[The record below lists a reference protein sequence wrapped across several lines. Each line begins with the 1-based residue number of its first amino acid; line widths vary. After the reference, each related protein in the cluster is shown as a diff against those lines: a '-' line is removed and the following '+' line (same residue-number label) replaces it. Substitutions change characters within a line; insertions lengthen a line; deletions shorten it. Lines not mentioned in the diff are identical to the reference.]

1 MSFESP
7 ITMIKIPGSKQPEL
21 MQTGR
26 WIMSPLQ
33 YLETCDRKY
42 GSLYRAKITAGRVE
56 NLLLVSDPEAIQ
68 FMLSHDKREFSAPGE
83 VNTILEP
90 LLGANSLLLLSGE
103 RHQQHRQLIMPPF
116 HGERLRAYIDLIV
129 QITHDVIDQLPLHQP
144 FTARDAMQQ
153 ISMRVI
159 LQAVFGLYEGERC
172 RQLEELLRIR
182 LNMVSSP
189 LASTLLFFPALK
201 RDFGAWSPGHKL
213 KQLAD
218 ETDRLLYAEIQERRS
233 QDTSQCDDI
242 LSLLLAARDES
253 GQGLSDAELHDELMT
268 LLFAGHETTATALA
282 WALYWTHAKPDV
294 KQNILAELAE
304 LGEHP
309 DLMAITRLP
318 YLSAVCN
325 ETLRIYP
332 VAMLTFPR
340 RVESTVEML
349 GYPLEPGTLLMGSI
363 YSLHHNPKLYP
374 DSHQFKPERFLE
386 RQFSAYEFMPFGA
399 GVRRCVGAALAQYEL
414 KLVLS
419 TILSRCQFALAE
431 SQPVM
436 PQRRGIT
443 LGPKGGVQLTLE
455 QRHPKQAAAIAAT
468 V

>member
-1 MSFESP
+1 
-7 ITMIKIPGSKQPEL
+7 
-21 MQTGR
+21 
-26 WIMSPLQ
+26 
-33 YLETCDRKY
+33 
-42 GSLYRAKITAGRVE
+42 
-56 NLLLVSDPEAIQ
+56 
-68 FMLSHDKREFSAPGE
+68 MLSHDKREFSAPGE

-90 LLGANSLLLLSGE
+90 LLGSNSLLLLNGE
-103 RHQQHRQLIMPPF
+103 RHQQHRQLMMPPF
-116 HGERLRAYIDLIV
+116 HGERLKAYVDLIV
-129 QITHDVIDQLPLHQP
+129 RITHDVIDQLPLHQP

-172 RQLEELLRIR
+172 QQLEELLRIR

-201 RDFGAWSPGHKL
+201 RDFGTWSPGHKL
-213 KQLAD
+213 NLLAA
-218 ETDRLLYAEIQERRS
+218 ETDRLIYAEIQERRS
-233 QDTSQCDDI
+233 QDTGQNTDI

-282 WALYWTHAKPDV
+282 WVLYWTHAQPEVRQK
-294 KQNILAELAE
+294 ILAELTE

-318 YLSAVCN
+318 YLTAVCN

-340 RVESTVEML
+340 RVESPVEML
-349 GYPLEPGTLLMGSI
+349 GYQLEPGTLLMASI
-363 YSLHHNPKLYP
+363 YSLHHNPDLYP
-374 DSHQFKPERFLE
+374 DSDQFKPERFLE
-386 RQFSAYEFMPFGA
+386 RQFSAHEFMPFGG

-414 KLVLS
+414 KLVLA
-419 TILSRCQFALAE
+419 TILSRCQFTLAE
-431 SQPVM
+431 TNPVV

-443 LGPKGGVQLTLE
+443 LGPKGGVKLALK
-455 QRHPKQAAAIAAT
+455 QRTPRESAAMAASM
-468 V
+468 

>member
-1 MSFESP
+1 
-7 ITMIKIPGSKQPEL
+7 MINIPGSKQPE
-21 MQTGR
+21 MIQTGR

-33 YLETCDRKY
+33 YLETNARKY
-42 GSLYRAKITAGRVE
+42 GQLYRAKITAGRAR
-56 NLLLVSDPEAIQ
+56 NLLLVSDPDAIQ

-90 LLGANSLLLLSGE
+90 LLGSNSLLLLSGE
-103 RHQQHRQLIMPPF
+103 RHQQHRQLMMPPF
-116 HGERLRAYIDLIV
+116 HGERLKAYVDLIV
-129 QITHDVIDQLPLHQP
+129 RITHDVIDQLPLNQP
-144 FTARDAMQQ
+144 FAARDAMQQ

-172 RQLEELLRIR
+172 QRLEELLRIR

-201 RDFGAWSPGHKL
+201 RDFGAWSPGRKL
-213 KQLAD
+213 NQLAA
-218 ETDRLLYAEIQERRS
+218 ETDRLIYAEIQERRS
-233 QDTSQCDDI
+233 QDTSQSSDI

-253 GQGLSDAELHDELMT
+253 GQGLSDVDLHDELMT

-282 WALYWTHAKPDV
+282 WGLYWTHAQPDV
-294 KQNILAELAE
+294 RQKILAELAE

-349 GYPLEPGTLLMGSI
+349 GYQLEPGTLLMASI
-363 YSLHHNPKLYP
+363 YSLHHNPDLYP
-374 DSHQFKPERFLE
+374 DSYQFKPERFLE
-386 RQFSAYEFMPFGA
+386 RQFSAYEFLPFGGGA
-399 GVRRCVGAALAQYEL
+399 RRCVGAALAQYEL

-419 TILSRCQFALAE
+419 TILSRCQFTLAE
-431 SQPVM
+431 AQPVM

-443 LGPKGGVQLTLE
+443 LGPKGGVKLTLN
-455 QRHPKQAAAIAAT
+455 QRQPRESVAMAT
-468 V
+468 SA

>member
-1 MSFESP
+1 M
-7 ITMIKIPGSKQPEL
+7 MKIPGSNQPEL
-21 MQTGR
+21 IQTGR
-26 WIMSPLQ
+26 WILSPLR

-42 GSLYRAKITAGRVE
+42 GELYQAKITAGRVA
-56 NLLLVSDPEAIQ
+56 NLLLVNDPDAMQ
-68 FMLSHDKREFSAPGE
+68 FMLSHDKREFSAPGD

-90 LLGANSLLLLSGE
+90 LLGPNSLLLIDGE
-103 RHQQHRQLIMPPF
+103 RHQQHRQLMLPPF
-116 HGERLRAYIDLIV
+116 HGERLKAYVDLIV
-129 QITHDVIDQLPLHQP
+129 RITHDVIDQLPLHQP
-144 FTARDAMQQ
+144 FAARDAMQK

-172 RQLEELLRIR
+172 QRLEELLRIR

-189 LASTLLFFPALK
+189 IASTLLFFPALM

-213 KQLAD
+213 NQLAA
-218 ETDRLLYAEIQERRS
+218 ETDRLIYAEIQERRQ
-233 QDTSQCDDI
+233 QDTSQSNDI
-242 LSLLLAARDES
+242 MSLLLAARDQS
-253 GQGLSDAELHDELMT
+253 GQGLSDVELHDELMT

-282 WALYWTHAKPDV
+282 WSLYWTHAQPDV
-294 KQNILAELAE
+294 KQTILAELAE

-309 DLMAITRLP
+309 DPMAITRLP
-318 YLSAVCN
+318 YLTAVCN

-340 RVESTVEML
+340 RVESPVEML

-363 YSLHHNPKLYP
+363 YSLHHNPNLYP
-374 DSHQFKPERFLE
+374 DSYQFKPERFLE

-419 TILSRCQFALAE
+419 TILSRCQLTLAE
-431 SQPVM
+431 SKPVA

-443 LGPKGGVQLTLE
+443 LGPKGGVKLMLE
-455 QRHPKQAAAIAAT
+455 QRHPRESAAMAAS